1 MGSVCA
7 DFFSALTDGCWAGSL
22 DQKAARNTTA
32 VSLTDI
38 YLMHGNMDCCEDAAE
53 VTRVREM
60 IITGSYFS
68 RF

>member
-1 MGSVCA
+1 MCA
-7 DFFSALTDGCWAGSL
+7 DSFSALTDGCWAGSL

-60 IITGSYFS
+60 IITGSCFS
-68 RF
+68 SF